1 MSATPTP
8 AGSPAPNGHHHH
20 RSWIGPLF
28 VSAAV
33 VGAAA
38 ILAGT
43 IGYAVRVKYRE
54 PTIGVTG
61 SATRRIRS
69 DRVLWSAVVVA
80 RAATLA
86 EAFRVLQNG
95 TPRVRSFLVGH
106 GVPEAD
112 VTVGSIQTEE
122 LYARNED
129 GIEIREHIVGYVLT
143 QPVAVTS
150 GNIPLVTRVSQDVTQ
165 LIQDGVDVRSDTPEY
180 IYTGLGPLKVQLI
193 AQATKDAR
201 DRAARV
207 AKNTGSHL
215 GTLVSARVGVVQ
227 VNAAN
232 ESEVSWDGVYDRTA
246 IEKDAMVAV
255 TTVFTVE

>member
-1 MSATPTP
+1 MNPNPPS
-8 AGSPAPNGHHHH
+8 SPAP

-28 VSAAV
+28 VSASV

-43 IGYAVRVKYRE
+43 VGYAVRVKYRE

-61 SATRRIRS
+61 SSTRRIRS
-69 DRVLWSAVVVA
+69 DRVLWSATVVA
-80 RAATLA
+80 RAPGLA
-86 EAFRVLQNG
+86 DAFRVLQVG
-95 TPRVRSFLVGH
+95 TPRVKKFLTDH
-106 GVPEAD
+106 GIPAAD
-112 VTVGSIQTEE
+112 ITVGSVQTEE
-122 LYARNED
+122 LYARNDE
-129 GIEIREHIVGYVLT
+129 GIEIREHIIGYALT

-150 GNIPLVTRVSQDVTQ
+150 GDIALVTRVSQDVTQ

-193 AQATKDAR
+193 AQATRDAR
-201 DRAARV
+201 DRAQRV
-207 AKNTGSHL
+207 AKNTGSRL

>member
-1 MSATPTP
+1 MTTSDNGSAT
-8 AGSPAPNGHHHH
+8 

-43 IGYAVRVKYRE
+43 IGYAVRVKYKE
-54 PTIGVTG
+54 PTISVTG

-69 DRVLWSAVVVA
+69 DRVLWSATVVA
-80 RAATLA
+80 RSTTLA
-86 EAFRVLQNG
+86 AAFQVLNTG
-95 TPRVRSFLVGH
+95 TPRVKKFLTDH
-106 GVPEAD
+106 GIPESEI
-112 VTVGSIQTEE
+112 TVGSIQTEE

-129 GIEIREHIVGYVLT
+129 GIEIREQIVGYSLT
-143 QPVAVTS
+143 QPVSITS
-150 GNIPLVTRVSQDVTQ
+150 GDIRLVTRVSQDVTQ

-193 AQATKDAR
+193 AEATKDAR
-201 DRAARV
+201 DRASRV
-207 AKNTGSHL
+207 AKNTATHL
-215 GTLVSARVGVVQ
+215 GTLVNARVGVVQ

-232 ESEVSWDGVYDRTA
+232 ESEVSWDGVYDRSS

>member
-1 MSATPTP
+1 M
-8 AGSPAPNGHHHH
+8 
-20 RSWIGPLF
+20 GPLF
-28 VSAAV
+28 VSIAV

-38 ILAGT
+38 ILAGAL
-43 IGYAVRVKYRE
+43 GYWVRVRYRE
-54 PTIGVTG
+54 PTISVTG

-80 RAATLA
+80 RSTTLA
-86 EAFRVLQNG
+86 GAFQVLSNG
-95 TPRVRSFLVGH
+95 TPRVKRFLTEKGIAA
-106 GVPEAD
+106 GE

-129 GIEIREHIVGYVLT
+129 GIEIREQIVGYVLT
-143 QPVAVTS
+143 QPVSVTS
-150 GNIPLVTRVSQDVTQ
+150 GDIALVTRVSQDVTQ

-193 AQATKDAR
+193 AEATKDAR
-201 DRAARV
+201 DRANRV

-215 GTLVSARVGVVQ
+215 GTLVNARVGVVQ

-232 ESEVSWDGVYDRTA
+232 ESEVSWDGVYDRTS

>member
-1 MSATPTP
+1 MTP
-8 AGSPAPNGHHHH
+8 APTDP
-20 RSWIGPLF
+20 RPPPSWIGALF

-33 VGAAA
+33 IAAAGIVGATAA
-38 ILAGT
+38 
-43 IGYAVRVKYRE
+43 YWVRVRYRE
-54 PTIGVTG
+54 PTISVTG
-61 SATRRIRS
+61 SSTRRIKS
-69 DRVLWSAVVVA
+69 DRVLWSAQVVA
-80 RAATLA
+80 RAETLA
-86 EAFRVLQNG
+86 EAFRVLSGG
-95 TPRVRSFLVGH
+95 TPRVRAFLLQR

-112 VTVGSIQTEE
+112 VTVGSIETTE

-129 GIEIREHIVGYVLT
+129 GIEIRERIVGYELT
-143 QPVAVTS
+143 QPVEVTS
-150 GNIPLVTRVSQDVTQ
+150 GDIPLVTRVSQDVTQ
-165 LIQDGVDVRSDTPEY
+165 LIESGVDVRSSTPEY

-193 AQATKDAR
+193 AQATRDAR

-207 AKNTGSHL
+207 AKNTGSRL

-232 ESEVSWDGVYDRTA
+232 ESEVSWDGVYDRTS